1 MRTLLLIA
9 ALGLGSPT
17 WADQVRLQDNAPDRH
32 VVVRGDTLWD
42 ISAKFL
48 KNPWLWPEVWQ
59 LNRAQIK
66 NPHLIYPGD
75 VILLTFENGKPRLSL
90 ENAGRFG
97 ETLRLSPRVR
107 GEPIVTREEGIPAI
121 PLQSIQPFMA
131 RAGVI
136 DPGAL
141 DKAPRLLGA
150 ADERVMM
157 TRSDVVY
164 ASADASGTRLW
175 HIVRPGKALVDPDSR
190 ETLGH
195 EAVHVGDATTLV
207 AGNPQT
213 LVIAAAHMEILRGD
227 KLIPAADMN
236 LSSLIPRVP
245 GRSIEGKIISAFGG
259 LEASGRHA
267 TVVLNRGARDGL
279 EAGNVL
285 AVYHQGRT
293 VPGDSKPMPRFRYAD
308 TKCLKPG
315 AQISHEGFYDPK
327 AVFEECPEPAPQN
340 IIQNPRAWRFVDV
353 GCLKPGAKVS
363 AFEFFNPREVYK
375 EHCRTGEEAQMSIK
389 LPDTRVGL
397 AFVYKVHDKLSYA
410 LILQSDGPIY
420 LLDNVRNP

>member
-1 MRTLLLIA
+1 MRILLLIA

-17 WADQVRLQDNAPDRH
+17 WADLVRLQDNVPDRH

-48 KNPWLWPEVWQ
+48 KDPWRWPEVWQ
-59 LNRAQIK
+59 FNREQIK

-75 VILLTFENGKPRLSL
+75 VILLSFEDGQPRLSL
-90 ENAGRFG
+90 QGAGRFG
-97 ETLRLSPRVR
+97 ETLRVSPSVR
-107 GEPIVTREEGIPAI
+107 GEPIVTREQGIPAI
-121 PLQSIQPFMA
+121 PLQAVRPFMT

-141 DKAPRLLGA
+141 DTAPRLLGA

-164 ASADASGTRLW
+164 ATANTSGTRLW
-175 HIVRPGKALVDPDSR
+175 HIVRPGKALVDPDSK

-195 EAVHVGDATTLV
+195 EAVHVGDANTLV

-227 KLIPAADMN
+227 KLIPAADLD
-236 LSSLIPRVP
+236 LSSLIPREP
-245 GRSIEGKIISAFGG
+245 ETAIEGKVISAFGG

-285 AVYHQGRT
+285 AIYHQGRT
-293 VPGDSKPMPRFRYAD
+293 VP
-308 TKCLKPG
+308 
-315 AQISHEGFYDPK
+315 Q
-327 AVFEECPEPAPQN
+327 
-340 IIQNPRAWRFVDV
+340 
-353 GCLKPGAKVS
+353 
-363 AFEFFNPREVYK
+363 
-375 EHCRTGEEAQMSIK
+375 EHYRQGEQAEASIK
-389 LPDTRVGL
+389 LPDTRIGL
-397 AFVYKVHDKLSYA
+397 AFVYKVHEKVSYA
-410 LILQSDGPIY
+410 LILQSEGPIY
-420 LLDNVRNP
+420 LLDAVRNP